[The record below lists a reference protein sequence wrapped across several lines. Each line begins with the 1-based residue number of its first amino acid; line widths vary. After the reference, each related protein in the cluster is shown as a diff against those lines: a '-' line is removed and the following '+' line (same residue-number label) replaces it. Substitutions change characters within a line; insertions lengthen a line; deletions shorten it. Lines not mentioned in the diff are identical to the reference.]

1 MVVWLIFS
9 AVTLL
14 ITGALAYCY
23 YKLLNVFIRKHI
35 ERCPELVITETAV
48 QSVTFLFGDEDSDI
62 DEKGTN
68 LFKEINNVDMKIHR
82 A

>member
-9 AVTLL
+9 AVTIF

-23 YKLLNVFIRKHI
+23 YKLLNFFIRKHV
-35 ERCPELVITETAV
+35 ERYPEIAIVEPAV
-48 QSVTFLFGDEDSDI
+48 QRVTFPFLDEDSDS
-62 DEKGTN
+62 DEKRTN